1 MGQIEDL
8 RVFAAVVENRS
19 ISKAAQQLNI
29 AKSAVSRRLG
39 LLEDRFGSRL
49 IERSPGVWSITAK
62 GRELYQR
69 AVLVVDDMD
78 ELEADFTDTSN
89 ATAGPLTVSIP
100 RSFGLGFLA
109 PALID
114 FKTRHPDIQ
123 FTVDLDD
130 RNVDL
135 TSENY
140 DFAIRITPN
149 IESGIVAEKLG
160 TSLQQLCASPAYLTE
175 HGVPETIEDLSN
187 HALLYYGP
195 GHRGTWTFAGPGES
209 QKHIEFQP
217 VLNSN
222 NGEFLMQAA
231 QKDMGIARLPDF
243 ISTTAIRNGR
253 LVSIP
258 LGAAL
263 MPLGIY
269 LVHSEDRRLNR
280 RMRLFAQ
287 DMKRV
292 CASMPAAV

>member
-49 IERSPGVWSITAK
+49 IERSPGVWAITAK

-114 FKTRHPDIQ
+114 FKSRHPDIQ

-140 DFAIRITPN
+140 DFAIRITTH
-149 IESGIVAEKLG
+149 IEGGIVAEMLG
-160 TSLQQLCASPAYLTE
+160 TSLQQLCASPGYLE
-175 HGVPETIEDLSN
+175 KHGVPETIEDLSK
-187 HALLYYGP
+187 HLLLYYGP
-195 GHRGTWTFAGPGES
+195 GHRGTWSFAGPG
-209 QKHIEFQP
+209 QNRRDIEFQP
-217 VLNSN
+217 ALNSN
-222 NGEFLMQAA
+222 NGEFLLMAA
-231 QKDMGIARLPDF
+231 QDGLGITRLPDF
-243 ISTTAIRNGR
+243 ISSASIRTGR

-258 LGAAL
+258 LGASL

-292 CASMPAAV
+292 CATIPAAR

>member
-8 RVFAAVVENRS
+8 RVFASVVENRS

-39 LLEDRFGSRL
+39 LLEARFGSRL
-49 IERSPGVWSITAK
+49 IDRTPGVWNVTAK

-69 AVLVVDDMD
+69 AIQVVDEMD
-78 ELEADFTDTSN
+78 EIEADFTDTTN

-114 FKTRHPDIQ
+114 FKLRHPDIQ

-149 IESGIVAEKLG
+149 IESGMVAEKLG
-160 TSLQQLCASPAYLTE
+160 TSSQYLCASPAYLDE
-175 HGVPETIEDLSN
+175 FGVPDTIEELQD

-195 GHRGTWTFAGPGES
+195 GHRGTWTFNGPGTGPR
-209 QKHIEFQP
+209 HIEFQP

-231 QKDMGIARLPDF
+231 LKNLGIARLPDF
-243 ISTTAIRNGR
+243 IANASIAAGQ
-253 LVSIP
+253 LVPIP
-258 LGAAL
+258 LGASL
-263 MPLGIY
+263 MTLGIY
-269 LVHSEDRRLNR
+269 LIHSEDRRLNR

-287 DMKRV
+287 DMKRI
-292 CASMPAAV
+292 CATMPTAA